1 MDLSVR
7 KVRKNDISQVIEL
20 CNLCFREY
28 TDLKYAEN
36 RNYDISDKDYDKN
49 IK

>member
-28 TDLKYAEN
+28 TDLKYAEKK
-36 RNYDISDKDYDKN
+36 YVESLEDKN
-49 IK
+49 SWV